1 MSIKIFL
8 AEAEK
13 GFPSP
18 VYFLHSGDQYIL
30 GETIPAIKK
39 IIPENLMDFNFNA
52 FDFDS
57 PDTDVTPENI
67 IDTLKTISLCGGR
80 RFAVAKNVQKL
91 SEKIFKKFVSYFDN
105 PSPDTSL
112 IMLYNGSVKKS
123 IKEHLKSIKTISLD
137 MKESEL
143 PAWIREKAKQKEI
156 TISNQAVDYLLG
168 TVGTDIGFL
177 SSEIEKLSV
186 FSGKEITIENIKA
199 IVEGSREYSVF
210 DLTDALREKNS
221 KKALEI
227 YHSLSDSI
235 EPYSLLGAINWQYS
249 RMFAHRKDAASVN
262 QYAKALELLNE
273 ADIRIK
279 TSGGAYPMEHLF
291 AKLLKL

>member
-1 MSIKIFL
+1 MSIKIFS

-18 VYFLHSGDQYIL
+18 VYFLHSGNQYIL
-30 GETIPAIKK
+30 GETIPAVKK
-39 IIPENLMDFNFNA
+39 IIPENLLDFNFNA

-67 IDTLKTISLCGGR
+67 IAVLKTISLCGGR
-80 RFAVAKNVQKL
+80 RYAIVKNIQKL
-91 SEKIFKKFVSYFDN
+91 TEKVFRKFIPYFDN
-105 PSPDTSL
+105 PLTDAAL

-123 IKEHLKSIKTISLD
+123 IKEHLKGIKTISLD

-143 PAWIREKAKQKEI
+143 PVWIKEKVKQKEMV
-156 TISNQAVDYLLG
+156 ISDQAVEYLLG
-168 TVGTDIGFL
+168 TVGDDIGFL
-177 SSEIEKLSV
+177 SSEIEKLSL
-186 FSGKEITIENIKA
+186 FSSKEITIENIKA

-210 DLTDALREKNS
+210 DLTDALKEKNS
-221 KKALEI
+221 KKVLEI
-227 YHSLSDSI
+227 YHTLSDSI

-249 RMFAHRKDAASVN
+249 KMFSHRKDTASIN
-262 QYAKALELLNE
+262 QYSKALELLNE